1 MIHEM
6 TRKRLHVSTDGG
18 AGPYIMVPF
27 SQLADVRQVLDQ
39 RGIHHT
45 VEEDVISLDGA
56 PEIAVID
63 LGRAA
68 NADEIQAILDTVPNP
83 RYCHGSKARAGAGIA
98 CSPIR
103 LGPRLRL
110 GYERSPGDSST
121 NRRFSGHRFSVAT
134 RSPAR

>member
-1 MIHEM
+1 MPKLLTTTEPKSISQRGLRPRCGSGVQYIKGQVAIRHVALICRQDGETYEMIHEM

-27 SQLADVRQVLDQ
+27 SQLTDVRQVLDQ
-39 RGIHHT
+39 HGIDYT

-68 NADEIQAILDTVPNP
+68 NADAIQAILDTVTE
-83 RYCHGSKARAGAGIA
+83 S
-98 CSPIR
+98 
-103 LGPRLRL
+103 
-110 GYERSPGDSST
+110 
-121 NRRFSGHRFSVAT
+121 
-134 RSPAR
+134 

>member
-27 SQLADVRQVLDQ
+27 SQLTDVRQVLDQ
-39 RGIHHT
+39 HGIDYT

-68 NADEIQAILDTVPNP
+68 NADAIQAILDTVTE
-83 RYCHGSKARAGAGIA
+83 S
-98 CSPIR
+98 
-103 LGPRLRL
+103 
-110 GYERSPGDSST
+110 
-121 NRRFSGHRFSVAT
+121 
-134 RSPAR
+134 